1 MDIEIS
7 EKKQN
12 PLLGRW
18 EVRFTV
24 QHTNEKTPSRE
35 QIREKLAGQLNS
47 KKGHVVVDSMNSVYG
62 KGTTK
67 GYARVYDA
75 PEHIAKNEPDYILK
89 RNKLEELRPKKEKK
103 EATAAAGGAAPAK
116 GAPKKKK

>member
-18 EVRFTV
+18 EVRFVV
-24 QHTNEKTPSRE
+24 QHPNEKTPSRDA
-35 QIREKLAGQLNS
+35 IREKLAGQLS
-47 KKGHVVVDSMNSVYG
+47 AKKANVVVDSMNSVFG
-62 KGTTK
+62 KGATR

-75 PEHIAKNEPDYILK
+75 PEQLAKNEPHYILK
-89 RNKLEELRPKKEKK
+89 RNKLEELKPKKVKK
-103 EATAAAGGAAPAK
+103 AAEPAAAKPKSGARK
-116 GAPKKKK
+116 